1 MATPKQH
8 GIGEEAAALGDRASG
23 AIKDKT
29 GELLNDPSLERRGE
43 EQNASGRERQE
54 ANRVVRDPDQGYVT
68 NFYEDPAA
76 ANRAYD
82 RLRAREYRPEDIDVV
97 MSDDTRRKHFE
108 GTEAGSKAAEGL
120 GVGGAVGGGVGA
132 ALAALFAVGASVAIP
147 GVGLVVA
154 GPIAAALAGAGAG
167 AATGGLIGA
176 LVGAG
181 IPEDR
186 ARAYEEGVRKGGVVI
201 GTRARADIPASE
213 LENDLRDSRPHDPL
227 GLR

>member
-8 GIGEEAAALGDRASG
+8 GIGEEAAALGDRAAG

-29 GELLNDPSLERRGE
+29 GELLNEPALERRGE

-54 ANRVVRDPDQGYVT
+54 ANRVGDQGYVT

-76 ANRAYD
+76 ANQAYD
-82 RLRAREYRPEDIDVV
+82 RLRARDYRPEDIDVV

-108 GTEAGSKAAEGL
+108 NTEAGSKAAEGL
-120 GVGGAVGGGVGA
+120 GVGGAVGGGIGA
-132 ALAALFAVGASVAIP
+132 ALAAVFAVGSSVAIP
-147 GVGLVVA
+147 GLGLIVA

-213 LENDLRDSRPHDPL
+213 LENDLRDSRSNDML